1 MVIKRAV
8 AYSKIDDS
16 YKAGKYAIAE
26 IIKKLG
32 KHPDFL
38 FLFATV
44 GHEMSKIF
52 QGIESVANNIPLC
65 GCSGLGSITNL
76 GCDEATHS
84 LAMMGMVSKNV
95 FFHPFIVPGL
105 SADCEKV
112 GREIG
117 NKIKLIELSPD
128 DKQLLFLFPDGLTIN
143 SDGLFKG
150 IENILG
156 YHIDFVGG
164 TAGNDYHFSQTYQ
177 FCDREILSDA
187 VAGVLITGDFNYSIG
202 VSHGSKPLGNLK
214 TVTKAQD
221 NIIYEIDNEPA
232 LDLLNS
238 LVGEE
243 RMSDFGQA
251 INLIGLG
258 QSFEGKGYDGDM
270 INRAIIGIDK
280 EQGSI
285 KLGVPIPVGSIFR
298 MTRRN
303 EAKVKQGTESIAH
316 KVTAA
321 MQYPEDATYFYFNC
335 SGRGS
340 YLFGEPEPDVNNLME
355 VLGNDKDMIGFFCFG
370 EIAPVMRENHFHNY
384 TGIFVGIE

>member
-1 MVIKRAV
+1 MAIKKAV
-8 AYSKIDDS
+8 AYSRVDDS
-16 YKAGKYAIAE
+16 WEAGKSAIAE
-26 IIKKLG
+26 VIKKLG
-32 KHPDFL
+32 AQPDFL

-44 GHEMSKIF
+44 GHDMSKIF
-52 QGIESVANNIPLC
+52 QGIESIASNIPLC

-84 LAMMGMVSKNV
+84 LTMMGLLGENV
-95 FFHPFIVPGL
+95 CFHPFIVPGL

-117 NKIKLIELSPD
+117 NKIKLLGLSPA

-150 IENILG
+150 IESMVG

-164 TAGNDYHFSQTYQ
+164 SAGNDYHFSQTYQ
-177 FCDREILSDA
+177 FCDREVLSDA

-202 VSHGSKPLGNLK
+202 VSHGSKPLGNLR

-232 LDLLNS
+232 LELLTS

-243 RMSDFGQA
+243 RLSDFGQA
-251 INLIGLG
+251 LNLLGLG
-258 QSFEGKGYDGDM
+258 QSFEEKGYDEDM

-280 EQGSI
+280 EQESI
-285 KLGVPIPVGSIFR
+285 KLGVPMPVGSIFR

-303 EAKVKQGTESIAH
+303 EAKVKQGTQSMAH
-316 KVTAA
+316 KVMAN
-321 MQYPEDATYFYFNC
+321 MQYPQEATYFYFNC
-335 SGRGS
+335 AGRGS
-340 YLFGEPEPDVNNLME
+340 YLFGEPEPDVNNLVE
-355 VLGNDKDMIGFFCFG
+355 VLGNDKDMIGFFTFG
-370 EIAPVMRENHFHNY
+370 EIAPVMGENYFHNF